1 VKRLFLIST
10 LALVASIATLVS
22 CKQGEGERCQIDDDC
37 ESPLV
42 CNMAK
47 NTCQG
52 SGRADFDA
60 GTIDMVPSDVATD
73 AAPDTMPDTP

>member
-1 VKRLFLIST
+1 MKRL
-10 LALVASIATLVS
+10 LAVSSFVLVASLVTIVS
-22 CKQGEGERCQIDDDC
+22 CKQGEGERCQINDDC

-52 SGRADFDA
+52 SGRGDFDA
-60 GTIDMVPSDVATD
+60 GTIDMVPAD
-73 AAPDTMPDTP
+73 AAIDASPDTMPDSP